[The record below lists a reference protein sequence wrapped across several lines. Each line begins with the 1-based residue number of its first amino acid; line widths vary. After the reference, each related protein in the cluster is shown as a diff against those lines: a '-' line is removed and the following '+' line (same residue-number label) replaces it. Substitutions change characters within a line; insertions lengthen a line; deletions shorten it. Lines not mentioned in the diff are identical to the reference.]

1 MSSDDLTV
9 EQLESLL
16 EREDLPQE
24 QRLDVL
30 DMLAG
35 HYYDEDEY
43 AKAAQYYRQGEE
55 LAPSGNAKAYFAG
68 QMGICHYLL
77 EQDERAYEAL
87 RAAKQM
93 FDEQRGDDEQRNE
106 EVYGMVLFFLGS
118 YYEYV
123 GENEQS
129 LKTRL
134 QALKVLDELDGE
146 AQWMLLSG
154 ISRNHERMGEH
165 EKAIEYNMQAISLI
179 SDNDPE
185 LAYLYESMAAN
196 YFELGEYDEA
206 LSYYSKVLK
215 ADPNF
220 SNTEQVHRRIAACY
234 SRLLDY
240 RMALQSYR
248 KLLEIKKLEA
258 DSSQSLAWL
267 YAEIAHCLYH
277 LKEHRKALEAV
288 EQGLKQPVGENVELA
303 NLRSFLTSSNRYL
316 GHHEEAVAEGE
327 KTLKISSD
335 FPLLR
340 EMLPN
345 LALSYYELG
354 RIEDFERNREL
365 CNKRFP
371 DSGWTK
377 HLNKLKG

>member
-1 MSSDDLTV
+1 MSGDELTL

-16 EREDLPQE
+16 DRKDLSSE

-30 DMLAG
+30 DAIAG
-35 HYYDEDEY
+35 HYYDEDDY
-43 AKAAQYYRQGEE
+43 GKAIEYYRQAEE
-55 LAPSGNAKAYFAG
+55 AAPQGNAKAYFAG
-68 QMGICHYLL
+68 QKGICHYLL
-77 EQDERAYEAL
+77 EQDEKAYKAL
-87 RAAKQM
+87 ISAKEM
-93 FDEQRGDDEQRNE
+93 FDEESEEDEKRND
-106 EVYGMVLFFLGS
+106 EVYAMVLFFLGS

-123 GENEQS
+123 GDNDAS

-134 QALKVLDELDGE
+134 EALKVLDELDHE

-154 ISRNHERMGEH
+154 LSRNHERKGEH

-206 LSYYSKVLK
+206 LTYYSKVLK
-215 ADPNF
+215 ADPQF

-258 DSSQSLAWL
+258 DSDESLAWL
-267 YAEIAHCLYH
+267 YCEIARCLYH
-277 LKEHRKALEAV
+277 LKEHRQALEAV
-288 EQGLKQPVGENVELA
+288 REGLKQPVEENTELA
-303 NLRSFLTSSNRYL
+303 DLRSFLTSSNRHL
-316 GHHEEAVAEGE
+316 GNHEEAVSEGQ
-327 KTLKISSD
+327 KTLKIASD
-335 FPLLR
+335 FPLLE

-345 LALSYYELG
+345 LALSLYELD
-354 RIEDFERNREL
+354 RLDQFEQYRQL

-377 HLNKLKG
+377 HLNKLKV